1 MRELEDFYLDDYLLK
16 RAAENAEEV
25 ERIKLQAASLTTG
38 GAITGQIAVWDGSA
52 FVPAVLVGD
61 TNGISVVVI
70 GSPFGLRVAQSQ
82 DLKNTASPT
91 FAALTIS
98 GLADVSQLKVG
109 GNETIKEIDRGTV
122 AVDPGSIGATSTGTV
137 DVTITGLAAGDFVML
152 MRPDGLH
159 DDLIVSGHRVQAA
172 DTLRIYLYNPTG
184 GAIDDGSLTWEYL
197 WFDLT

>member
-1 MRELEDFYLDDYLLK
+1 MREVEDFYLDDYLLK
-16 RAAENAEEV
+16 RAAENVEEV
-25 ERIKLQAASLTTG
+25 ERIRLQAASLTTG
-38 GAITGQIAVWDGSA
+38 GAVAGQIAVFDGSS
-52 FVPAVLVGD
+52 FVPGVLVGD

-122 AVDPGSIGATSTGTV
+122 NANPGSINAQTRGSV
-137 DVTITGLAAGDFVML
+137 DVTITGVAAGDIVVMNP
-152 MRPDGLH
+152 PDGLNVG
-159 DDLIVSGHRVQAA
+159 LVYGGCRVTAG
-172 DTLRIYLYNPTG
+172 DTVRIYLANITG
-184 GAIDDGSLTWEYL
+184 SAIDDGSLTWDYL
-197 WFDLT
+197 WIDLT